1 MTTLQVIEEA
11 IPAYLETICKCY
23 EDRTNYY
30 TIPEDRTEYVLNMYK
45 EFQETLHYTVGKKFI
60 KVVKGGIGASVHSFI
75 VLEDNGKF
83 KAGDILKP
91 ASWNTPAKNFARGN
105 VLKPESYSNV
115 SWTGAH

>member
-1 MTTLQVIEEA
+1 MTLQEIEQA
-11 IPAYLETICKCY
+11 MPAYLEAICASY
-23 EDRTNYY
+23 EDRTNSY

-45 EFQETLHYTVGKKFI
+45 EFKETLHYTVGKKFI

-75 VLEDNGKF
+75 VLEDGGKF

-105 VLKPESYSNV
+105 VLKPESYSTI
-115 SWTGAH
+115 SWTGAY